1 VSRTDAHVAL
11 PVRITRGDVDATAV
25 HDHCFG
31 GCDLPDRRV
40 NVREWLPS
48 TRCRWGVPLDR
59 SRRLL
64 LLDVPRLP
72 VML

>member
-48 TRCRWGVPLDR
+48 TRCRWEFRWTGVGVCSCSKCHGCP
-59 SRRLL
+59 
-64 LLDVPRLP
+64 
-72 VML
+72 